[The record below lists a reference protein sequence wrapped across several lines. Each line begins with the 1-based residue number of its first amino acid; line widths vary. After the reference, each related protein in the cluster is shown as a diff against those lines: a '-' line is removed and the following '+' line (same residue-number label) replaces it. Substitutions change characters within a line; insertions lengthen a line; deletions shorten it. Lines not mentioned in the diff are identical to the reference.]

1 MIFQNGTSFSLIT
14 ALPMFLLWI
23 VVSIAALILI
33 NKGKLN
39 KKFSLIIYTVVV
51 VLGGIILGNVPN
63 AVLPIQTMLS
73 AIGVSGPI
81 ILTILPMIVMIII
94 LLLTV
99 LLFGRV
105 FCGFACPLGAIQEI
119 ISKINFKSDVKKQK
133 AVKYKIDISLK
144 TATITRWIFFGII
157 IVLAIFWSFSVL
169 QIINPFTGFKIF
181 TNPLAPLVLN
191 PGISLILVIIASF
204 FVYRPWCRLF
214 CPFGA
219 LASIVGLFSRYNY
232 KRTEDCNECGL
243 CEKICPTHQAERDSK
258 KEECYYC
265 NRCVDV
271 CPQDAIKLEK
281 YF

>member
-1 MIFQNGTSFSLIT
+1 
-14 ALPMFLLWI
+14 LWI